1 MQSKKPQRAWPFPVP
16 IYEHNIEQNNP
27 YCPLLICCYLVVN
40 TFYSFCQLQLD
51 YCPKHNRKQRD
62 VNNFLKKIN
71 ILANNT
77 VPYPPRILMSPS
89 LRAVLG
95 VEFRCL

>member
-1 MQSKKPQRAWPFPVP
+1 MQSKKPQRAWALPAP
-16 IYEHNIEQNNP
+16 IYEHNIVL
-27 YCPLLICCYLVVN
+27 YCPLRICCYLVVN

-77 VPYPPRILMSPS
+77 VPYPPRILMSAP